1 MAENERLKRELRLLR
16 ADHETL
22 LSSTDVRDELNALND
37 KYEVEMG
44 YMRELIRQ
52 KDSEIE
58 RLRGELKLRQAIGVE
73 SAEENVNE
81 TPVMMKGTI
90 T

>member
-58 RLRGELKLRQAIGVE
+58 RLRGELKLR
-73 SAEENVNE
+73 
-81 TPVMMKGTI
+81 
-90 T
+90 

>member
-44 YMRELIRQ
+44 YMRELVRQ
-52 KDSEIE
+52 KDFEIE
-58 RLRGELKLRQAIGVE
+58 RLRGELKLRQAVGIE
-73 SAEENVNE
+73 LAEENVNE

>member
-44 YMRELIRQ
+44 YMRELVRQ

-58 RLRGELKLRQAIGVE
+58 SLRGELKLRQAIGVE